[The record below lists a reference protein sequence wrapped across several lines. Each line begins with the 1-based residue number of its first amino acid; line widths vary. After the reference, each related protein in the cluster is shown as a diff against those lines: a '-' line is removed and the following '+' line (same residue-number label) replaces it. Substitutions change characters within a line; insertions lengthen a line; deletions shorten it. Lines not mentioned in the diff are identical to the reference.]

1 LLAAGTGK
9 QSTNWFKVINAMKD
23 PSTRAQ
29 AAQALE
35 MGGEASLPF
44 IAITITQADFPKAA
58 LRKLIRVCGNI
69 RGDSVIAM
77 LEPHISHADSDLRE
91 TVHAAL
97 VECGYRVDPLN
108 GQSQVWV
115 KREADYVRMLY
126 SALREIESKDE
137 MNLLAQ
143 AIRIEIYHAR
153 ERLFHLLSFMYD
165 RKAVTNARRVILRKD
180 AAKVPYAIETLDTIL
195 PRDIKLIMLPLAEEL
210 SAVDACK
217 RLGISEK
224 VSIQELAEQS
234 QGWLT
239 LCART
244 MMENG
249 ETKMHSTVEK
259 VLILR
264 SVNLFKA
271 TPDDALAE
279 LSELLTEMEMP
290 AGKNIV
296 EKGEQGN
303 SMFIIV
309 NGKVAVMD
317 GERVL
322 NTLGERAV
330 FGELALLD
338 TEPRTATIRALEDT
352 LVFRLDQEP
361 FYELMS
367 DRVEVAMGTIQM
379 LTGNLRARV
388 REVIDLREELGK

>member
-1 LLAAGTGK
+1 VLAAL
-9 QSTNWFKVINAMKD
+9 A
-23 PSTRAQ
+23 
-29 AAQALE
+29 
-35 MGGEASLPF
+35 
-44 IAITITQADFPKAA
+44 
-58 LRKLIRVCGNI
+58 
-69 RGDSVIAM
+69 
-77 LEPHISHADSDLRE
+77 
-91 TVHAAL
+91 
-97 VECGYRVDPLN
+97 ECGYRVDPVN
-108 GQSQVWV
+108 EQVQAQV
-115 KREADYVRMLY
+115 KREADDVRVLY

-137 MNLLAQ
+137 MNLLAE
-143 AIRIEIYHAR
+143 AIRIEIHHAR
-153 ERLFHLLSFMYD
+153 ERLFYLMSFMYD
-165 RKAVTNARRVILRKD
+165 HKALTNARRVILRQD
-180 AAKVPYAIETLDTIL
+180 AAKVPYAIETLDTVL
-195 PRDIKLIMLPLAEEL
+195 PRDAKLIMLPLVENL
-210 SAVDACK
+210 TAVDACK

-224 VSIQELAEQS
+224 VSLQRLADQS
-234 QGWLT
+234 QGWLAV
-239 LCART
+239 CARA
-244 MMENG
+244 MIEKG
-249 ETKMHSTVEK
+249 QTKMHSTVEK

-264 SVNLFKA
+264 SVNLFKT

-279 LSELLTEMEMP
+279 LSELLAEMEIP

-309 NGKVAVMD
+309 HGKVAVMD

-338 TEPRTATIRALEDT
+338 TEPRTATICALEDT

-388 REVIDLREELGK
+388 REVIELREELGK